1 MEFIVSVSSVLPG
14 FLLTHRQLPIGW
26 AFFCGMISFC
36 TTWDV
41 PLPHDHPYDI
51 GPVTVD
57 PFVIA
62 QIPVGL
68 YTDVVSAGLQ
78 LRRHGADCVRGAD
91 PHLEGVFGEAIPPAP
106 FRNIVPIVPF

>member
-1 MEFIVSVSSVLPG
+1 
-14 FLLTHRQLPIGW
+14 
-26 AFFCGMISFC
+26 MISFC

-68 YTDVVSAGLQ
+68 YTDVVSARLQ